1 MFERNSGMERKEKRK
16 FGRDSRREKK
26 IQNMV

>member
-16 FGRDSRREKK
+16 FGRDSGREKK
-26 IQNMV
+26 VQSMV